1 MFESSV
7 CCGASRSGEHLLSIL
22 VNIADQDV
30 LKSGKPV
37 LDFWAPWCGPGR
49 QFARPGGDRRR
60 ARRQDRDRQAEHRRD
75 PGTVAKYGVMSLPPM
90 NIHVGGAVARTLGG
104 PGPKAALG
112 ASCPTASAGLS
123 AAQVKDRVLRGPVL
137 RPLKPVSEV
146 LLVCTEN
153 AGRS

>member
-1 MFESSV
+1 
-7 CCGASRSGEHLLSIL
+7 
-22 VNIADQDV
+22 
-30 LKSGKPV
+30 
-37 LDFWAPWCGPGR
+37 
-49 QFARPGGDRRR
+49 
-60 ARRQDRDRQAEHRRD
+60 
-75 PGTVAKYGVMSLPPM
+75 MSLPPM

>member
-1 MFESSV
+1 M
-7 CCGASRSGEHLLSIL
+7 
-22 VNIADQDV
+22 
-30 LKSGKPV
+30 

-49 QFARPGGDRRR
+49 QFALPEGDRRR

-75 PGTVAKYGVMSLPPM
+75 PGTAAKYGVMSIPPM
-90 NIHVGGAVARTLGG
+90 NICVGDEVARTLGG
-104 PGPKAALG
+104 PEPKAGLD

-123 AAQVKDRVLRGPVL
+123 AAQVKDRVLQGPVL